1 MVKRENP
8 LFLDLAKQLFPDKY
22 ETINYFKKNVKEED
36 CTDEKLNEIFECDDN
51 VLNDN
56 IKSYIKNYTSQSFYY
71 KYLNKFLRQ
80 GNFEAF
86 RILSSHLAKFIYKLY
101 EYREKKLTKQKKS
114 NLYRRMLLYEK
125 DIQLYKESIGKVIC
139 YPAFTSTS
147 LNKFGYI
154 PADFAEDK
162 KLVFIDIEQNNT
174 KSAVSISEESE
185 FKGEEEYLF
194 LPFSFF
200 KIINV
205 DLREGSIEDPHIIYL
220 KALDSDKPIEEM
232 FVDFMEKETDNLNPE
247 GLDLLLLENNNEK
260 IVFNENYLSEKN
272 EIKKEKKII
281 DGFEILGDFYENKN
295 GKNNDKKENLIKINN
310 EKKIIVND
318 KNNNKMKEDED
329 TKIKEFRD
337 IFNFS
342 KEDYNDEYIKN
353 ILSASN
359 YDFNKAILI
368 HLDNENEK
376 MKIKKERCKD
386 ENSLNILVQE
396 FRNYFNLSVD
406 DYSDE
411 KIKQVLKLKEG
422 DFNNA
427 FEELMSF
434 IE

>member
-1 MVKRENP
+1 
-8 LFLDLAKQLFPDKY
+8 
-22 ETINYFKKNVKEED
+22 
-36 CTDEKLNEIFECDDN
+36 
-51 VLNDN
+51 
-56 IKSYIKNYTSQSFYY
+56 
-71 KYLNKFLRQ
+71 
-80 GNFEAF
+80 
-86 RILSSHLAKFIYKLY
+86 
-101 EYREKKLTKQKKS
+101 
-114 NLYRRMLLYEK
+114 
-125 DIQLYKESIGKVIC
+125 
-139 YPAFTSTS
+139 
-147 LNKFGYI
+147 
-154 PADFAEDK
+154 
-162 KLVFIDIEQNNT
+162 
-174 KSAVSISEESE
+174 
-185 FKGEEEYLF
+185 
-194 LPFSFF
+194 
-200 KIINV
+200 
-205 DLREGSIEDPHIIYL
+205 
-220 KALDSDKPIEEM
+220 M
-232 FVDFMEKETDNLNPE
+232 FVDFMKKETDNLNPE

>member
-1 MVKRENP
+1 
-8 LFLDLAKQLFPDKY
+8 
-22 ETINYFKKNVKEED
+22 
-36 CTDEKLNEIFECDDN
+36 
-51 VLNDN
+51 
-56 IKSYIKNYTSQSFYY
+56 
-71 KYLNKFLRQ
+71 
-80 GNFEAF
+80 
-86 RILSSHLAKFIYKLY
+86 
-101 EYREKKLTKQKKS
+101 
-114 NLYRRMLLYEK
+114 
-125 DIQLYKESIGKVIC
+125 
-139 YPAFTSTS
+139 
-147 LNKFGYI
+147 
-154 PADFAEDK
+154 
-162 KLVFIDIEQNNT
+162 
-174 KSAVSISEESE
+174 
-185 FKGEEEYLF
+185 
-194 LPFSFF
+194 
-200 KIINV
+200 
-205 DLREGSIEDPHIIYL
+205 
-220 KALDSDKPIEEM
+220 M

-406 DYSDE
+406 D
-411 KIKQVLKLKEG
+411 
-422 DFNNA
+422 
-427 FEELMSF
+427 
-434 IE
+434 